1 MAHQGVPLAEL
12 HADDH
17 HRLAARRERDRA
29 AGAVTVDYGPLALDY
44 VLAGGGAG
52 YFRMGMVRPLIGE
65 GKLALVPDSP
75 EFSYP
80 SYMIHSTRADE
91 SAMARIRRGL
101 RAAAALSA

>member
-1 MAHQGVPLAEL
+1 MRIGGP
-12 HADDH
+12 
-17 HRLAARRERDRA
+17 
-29 AGAVTVDYGPLALDY
+29 GAVTVDYGPLALDY